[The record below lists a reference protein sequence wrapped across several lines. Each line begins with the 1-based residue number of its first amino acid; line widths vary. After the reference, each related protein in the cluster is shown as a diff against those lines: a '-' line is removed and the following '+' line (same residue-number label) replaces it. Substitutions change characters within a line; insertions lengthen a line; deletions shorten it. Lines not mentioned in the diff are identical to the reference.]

1 MSETNITAL
10 KEALCAQQQLLQK
23 LYNELDVERES
34 SATAASETL
43 SMILRLQGEKAA
55 VTMEA
60 EQYKRLAEEKIWHA
74 EESMAIFED
83 IMYQKEM
90 EIAALDYQVQ
100 AYRYKLIS
108 MGCIDPGTV
117 EVKYP
122 ENLLKQNE
130 NLNGEASFQSL
141 ARRNSAPVALKLLK
155 SAVER
160 ERSES
165 PNCDSIPKEAV
176 ESTSEETKDQN
187 SDMEKQSDNFS
198 VGDINS
204 YWEQIRKLDERVKGL
219 TGGSYASTL
228 ASQVSPGISSNQT
241 KGTTISNE
249 SDQYKHGEYLF
260 ENENTTDSASS
271 SKVHDV
277 FEVPQAEESIKKE
290 PKNEGKMAVKGG
302 KRLEK
307 TVSVPPDA
315 IKDET
320 DWLKKMLMPTQ
331 RENNLR
337 RLSDSGVADSNLSI
351 IRPTTG
357 VLESRARLP
366 KVNRKRE
373 IIEVES
379 NRREEELKKLNEI
392 QAQLNLIQG
401 EIRSLKTKKST
412 PLDDFQMHSLME
424 VFFPFYSLIFFLN
437 LLIYA
442 SFFLFLV
449 FE

>member
-60 EQYKRLAEEKIWHA
+60 EHYKRLAEEKIWHA

-100 AYRYKLIS
+100 SYRYKLIS

-130 NLNGEASFQSL
+130 NLNGETSFQSL

-165 PNCDSIPKEAV
+165 PDCDSIPKEALA
-176 ESTSEETKDQN
+176 STSEEMKDRN
-187 SDMEKQSDNFS
+187 LDMEKQSDNFS
-198 VGDINS
+198 GDINS

-219 TGGSYASTL
+219 TGGSYASPL
-228 ASQVSPGISSNQT
+228 ASQESPGISSNQT

-249 SDQYKHGEYLF
+249 SDEFKRGEDLF

-290 PKNEGKMAVKGG
+290 PKNEGKMGLKVG

-307 TVSVPPDA
+307 MVSVPPDA

-320 DWLKKMLMPTQ
+320 DWLKKMLMPTH

-366 KVNRKRE
+366 KVSRKRE

-392 QAQLNLIQG
+392 QAQLNSIQF
-401 EIRSLKTKKST
+401 EIRSLKTKKSS

-424 VFFPFYSLIFFLN
+424 TCTQEIHVSYISSYTEVGQIN
-437 LLIYA
+437 G
-442 SFFLFLV
+442 
-449 FE
+449 